1 MTLDLSFIHRVYR
14 TGLILAVLGAA
25 FVWERFGPR
34 ASFGWIVGALLSL
47 LMLAGVEWSIKR
59 FIQPEARSTKGLIGA
74 LLVKMLLALVI
85 LVVAFLAAVK
95 GWLSILWVLPGFAM
109 PHAVVVLK
117 LAGLKLRE
125 LQAKDQQPSGKV

>member
-1 MTLDLSFIHRVYR
+1 LTLDLSFIHRVYR
-14 TGLILAVLGAA
+14 TGLILAVVGAA
-25 FVWERFGPR
+25 FLWEVAGSR
-34 ASFGWIVGALLSL
+34 ASLGWIVGALLSM

-59 FIQPEARSTKGLIGA
+59 FIQPEARSTKGLIWT
-74 LLVKMLLALVI
+74 LVVKMLLALVI
-85 LVVAFLAAVK
+85 LVLAFLAAVK

-125 LQAKDQQPSGKV
+125 LQTSDPPSTPRV